1 MCVLNINLFEEQS
14 GFLQM
19 FILFS
24 KAIIALEL
32 FLKKREFNLKYL

>member
-1 MCVLNINLFEEQS
+1 MCLLDIKLFEEQY

-19 FILFS
+19 FIFFS

-32 FLKKREFNLKYL
+32 FLKKRENSI